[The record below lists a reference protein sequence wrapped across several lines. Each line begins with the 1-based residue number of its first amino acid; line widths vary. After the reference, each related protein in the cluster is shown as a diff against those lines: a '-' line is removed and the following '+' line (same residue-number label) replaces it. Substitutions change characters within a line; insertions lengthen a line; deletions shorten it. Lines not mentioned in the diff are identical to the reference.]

1 MKKTLV
7 VSLLCL
13 ITCSPVLSQTL
24 SPNNNKDCVVPCE
37 SLRKALVMK
46 EEKKLLENK
55 FQIVKDSV
63 FILNQVISLQGELI
77 SNKDKEIVFYVK
89 SQEAQSQIINEKDI
103 QINQYKKT
111 IRRQKIY
118 KFIGFSTSTLGI
130 VAVVLILL

>member
-1 MKKTLV
+1 
-7 VSLLCL
+7 
-13 ITCSPVLSQTL
+13 
-24 SPNNNKDCVVPCE
+24 
-37 SLRKALVMK
+37 MK